1 MRNRER
7 LQLFDRSTGKLLL
20 IRTNVHMLKKRDELE
35 VCFID
40 TRSFDHD
47 GKIET
52 LARCGASARRFSG
65 VKSNSRDNFA
75 MKHSSNLRPRAWTV
89 GRGMS
94 SEMRNCTGFI
104 IRVIIVGPQM
114 RARSCDCRSARR
126 LPAPVSLNIE
136 SCSVHRAAMFKDV
149 EKFASTVAH
158 HAQIS
163 DRLGI
168 LPQRIAG
175 VTEAALHAS
184 AAQVVAVE
192 KQSTSCHT
200 ALFGSAASKKNPE
213 QIC

>member
-1 MRNRER
+1 MER
-7 LQLFDRSTGKLLL
+7 LLL
-20 IRTNVHMLKKRDELE
+20 IRTSVHMNDEEADDLE
-35 VCFID
+35 LCFID
-40 TRSFDHD
+40 RRSSDHD
-47 GKIET
+47 DKIET
-52 LARCGASARRFSG
+52 DTRCGASARRFSR

-104 IRVIIVGPQM
+104 IRVIIVEPRM
-114 RARSCDCRSARR
+114 RAKSCDCRSARR

-136 SCSVHRAAMFKDV
+136 TCSVHRAAMFKDV

-192 KQSTSCHT
+192 RQLTSCHT
-200 ALFGSAASKKNPE
+200 ALFGSAASRKSRANLLK
-213 QIC
+213 